1 MVMAVGGARLVG
13 VAGGF
18 DFYSSNETRMAH
30 SSGARALAN
39 SRFAPS
45 SAARRERAR
54 SITMARPI
62 SMTSQS
68 SPRFASALSTDSNAE
83 RAEEQAIEGVRAE
96 LGGEHADLCAVFVS
110 HHYGGA
116 LEQLGARLRSATGAK
131 VVVGCTGESIIGGDR
146 EVERE
151 PALSLWCAKL
161 PGTEL
166 RAFDVQARLGAK
178 EEIVFSGLPDVR
190 NAKLA
195 SILLLGDP
203 FSFPMDDYLK
213 RLNDAFPGVP
223 AVGGM
228 ASGGMGPGQN
238 LLITDRELFAGGAIG
253 VVLEGGIEVRSV
265 VSQGCRPIGKA
276 FVVTACEE
284 HMVQKL
290 GGRAALEVLM
300 ETMQALEPRDQRLF
314 QRQPFIGL
322 AIDASKSS
330 FERGDFLVRQVLG
343 LSKED
348 KSIAV
353 SENLRRGQTVQFLV
367 RDAASA
373 TEDLT
378 QLMVSQGGGELER
391 AREPNSAGALLFSCN
406 GRGTRM
412 FPKSDHDITCVRAG
426 LKKQIPVAGFFA
438 QGEIGPIG
446 GRNFLHGYTA
456 SVAVFRPRA

>member
-1 MVMAVGGARLVG
+1 M
-13 VAGGF
+13 
-18 DFYSSNETRMAH
+18 
-30 SSGARALAN
+30 
-39 SRFAPS
+39 
-45 SAARRERAR
+45 SA
-54 SITMARPI
+54 TP
-62 SMTSQS
+62 
-68 SPRFASALSTDSNAE
+68 SPRFASALSVDPDAE
-83 RAEEQAIEGVRAE
+83 RAEAQVVESVRTD
-96 LGGEHADLCAVFVS
+96 LDGQQADLCAVFVS

-116 LEQLGARLRSATGAK
+116 IEQLGSRLRRATGAS

-146 EVERE
+146 EIEQE
-151 PALSLWCAKL
+151 PALSLWCAAL
-161 PGTEL
+161 PGTTL
-166 RAFDVQARLGAK
+166 RPFQVQASLGAN
-178 EEIVFSGLPDVR
+178 EEIVFTGLPDVR
-190 NAKLA
+190 ETSRA
-195 SILLLGDP
+195 SMLLLGDP

-238 LLITDRELFAGGAIG
+238 LLISDRGLRADGAIG

-276 FVVTACEE
+276 WVVTACEQ
-284 HMVQKL
+284 HLIQKL
-290 GGRAALEVLM
+290 GGRPALEVLM
-300 ETMQALEPRDQRLF
+300 ETLSALEAQDQKLF
-314 QRQPFIGL
+314 QRQPFLGI
-322 AIDASKSS
+322 AIDANKSS

-343 LSKED
+343 FSKED
-348 KSIAV
+348 RALAV
-353 SENLRRGQTVQFLV
+353 SEYLRKGQTVQFLV

-378 QLMVSQGGGELER
+378 QLMQSQGGGALDLT
-391 AREPNSAGALLFSCN
+391 REPNSAGALLFSCN

-412 FPKSDHDITCVRAG
+412 FPKSDHDITCVRVG

-438 QGEIGPIG
+438 QGEIGPVG